1 MDCHGNDPYGVLPNG
16 SVLSALII
24 KMKNQIDENRLHG
37 TGVVRREESN
47 EGAMHQD
54 GKAALIPL
62 PVDARGAALWIL
74 AVVGLVFAL
83 SAAHKFFIPLVFG
96 IFVAYTLSP
105 LVTWLTR
112 VHIPRLVGT
121 TLVIAAILCS
131 TLVTIWNLRDEFN
144 AILNDL
150 PVATQKMSRTLRSL
164 HKGQPSAIQQMQA
177 AATEIEKAT
186 NQAAGVRA
194 APSRANADRSLFNL
208 NEWLRAG
215 SAGVMT
221 FLSQTVMV
229 IFLVFFFLAS
239 GDTFKRKLVK
249 ISGHALSTRKITVH
263 ILDAI
268 NKSIQNY
275 MLMLLVTNTLFGLL
289 MWIALQWIGL
299 ANAGAWAIASA
310 FLHVIPYFGTVL
322 IIAATGVSAFM
333 QFETV
338 NSLLAVAA
346 ATLVI
351 STVVGTFVTT
361 WMTGRIARMNSAAVF
376 VSLLFWTWLWG
387 AWGMLLGIPI
397 TVILKVISEH
407 VEGLHA
413 VSELLGE

>member
-1 MDCHGNDPYGVLPNG
+1 MT
-16 SVLSALII
+16 S
-24 KMKNQIDENRLHG
+24 QIDESRPHG
-37 TGVVRREESN
+37 SGVVRHGEVGESAAQQ
-47 EGAMHQD
+47 ERT
-54 GKAALIPL
+54 AALIPL
-62 PVDARGAALWIL
+62 PVDARGISLIIL
-74 AVVGLVFAL
+74 AGVALVFAL
-83 SAAHKFFIPLVFG
+83 SAANKFFIPLVFG
-96 IFVAYTLSP
+96 IFIAYTLSP
-105 LVTWLTR
+105 LVTWLER
-112 VHIPRLVGT
+112 IRIPRLLGT
-121 TLVIAAILCS
+121 SIVIAAILS
-131 TLVTIWNLRDEFN
+131 SALLTTWNLRDEFN
-144 AILNDL
+144 AILSDL
-150 PVATQKMSRTLRSL
+150 PVATQKMARTLRNL
-164 HKGQPSAIQQMQA
+164 HRGQPSAIQQMQA

-186 NQAAGVRA
+186 NQAAGVRTP
-194 APSRANADRSLFNL
+194 PSRANADRSLFNL

-221 FLSQTVMV
+221 FLSQAVMV

-249 ISGHALSTRKITVH
+249 VSGHALSTRKITVH

-275 MLMLLVTNTLFGLL
+275 MLMLLVTNALFGVL
-289 MWIALQWIGL
+289 MWIALEWIGL
-299 ANAGAWAIASA
+299 ANAGAWAIAAA
-310 FLHVIPYFGTVL
+310 FLHIIPYFGTVL

-338 NSLLAVAA
+338 NGLLLVTGATLAV
-346 ATLVI
+346 

-361 WMTGRIARMNSAAVF
+361 WMTGRIARMNAAAVF

-397 TVILKVISEH
+397 TVIVKVISEH
-407 VEGLHA
+407 VDGLRA